1 MHMKKIVITL
11 ILLITG
17 LAGQIQKTEAQ
28 TPVIEVIKNAVKKA
42 IKAMDLQVQRQQNKI
57 IWLQTAQKTLENI
70 MTKLKLDNISEW
82 VEKQRNLYQNY
93 YEELAKVKSIISYYK
108 RIRDISQM
116 QIQLVKEY
124 HRAWT
129 SFKQDKNFTSEELN
143 YMAKVYSGIL
153 DESIKNIDQVSL
165 VISSFQTKMA
175 DAKRLE
181 IINAAAD
188 HIEANFYD
196 LTRFNQ
202 QNILLSLQRGKDY
215 NDVNTVKKL
224 YGLTSD

>member
-1 MHMKKIVITL
+1 
-11 ILLITG
+11 
-17 LAGQIQKTEAQ
+17 
-28 TPVIEVIKNAVKKA
+28 
-42 IKAMDLQVQRQQNKI
+42 
-57 IWLQTAQKTLENI
+57 

-93 YEELAKVKSIISYYK
+93 YEELAKVKSIISYYQ

-116 QIQLVKEY
+116 QTQLVKEY
-124 HRAWT
+124 HNAWT

-165 VISSFQTKMA
+165 IISSFQTKMA

-188 HIEANFYD
+188 QIEANFYD

-202 QNILLSLQRGKDY
+202 QNRLLSLQRGKDY
-215 NDVNTVKKL
+215 NDVNSVKKL
-224 YGLTSD
+224 YGLTND